1 MDSGDAFIE
10 GAILKMKKTLTGRIP
25 PTSVN
30 LVAHAC
36 TNIPAAIKYYR
47 CITTLHTFHRT
58 DALTSI
64 AANSLTV

>member
-10 GAILKMKKTLTGRIP
+10 GAILKMKKTLTGQIP
-25 PTSVN
+25 PTS
-30 LVAHAC
+30 VAHAC